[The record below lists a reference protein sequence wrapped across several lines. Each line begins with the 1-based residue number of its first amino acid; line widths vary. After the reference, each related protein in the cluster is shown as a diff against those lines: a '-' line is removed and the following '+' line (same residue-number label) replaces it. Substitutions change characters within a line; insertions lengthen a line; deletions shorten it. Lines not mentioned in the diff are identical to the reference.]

1 MADVH
6 SKLIRSYN
14 MSKIKGK
21 DTKPELM
28 VRKYLFSH
36 GFRYRVNVNVL
47 PGKPDIVLPK
57 YKTAIFI
64 NGCFWHGHEN
74 CKFYV
79 LPKTR
84 TEWWKQKI
92 DRNKQRDIEVS
103 EKLRY
108 IGWRTMV
115 IWECQLKPRNKD
127 KTLDAIVSA
136 LNQVFIDKYKIIP
149 KRYSTS
155 KDNLSIVA
163 EEISPYQI
171 LKKDIDGNEG

>member
-92 DRNKQRDIEVS
+92 DRNKQRDIEVR

-108 IGWRTMV
+108 IDGGQW
-115 IWECQLKPRNKD
+115 LFGS
-127 KTLDAIVSA
+127 VS
-136 LNQVFIDKYKIIP
+136 
-149 KRYSTS
+149 
-155 KDNLSIVA
+155 
-163 EEISPYQI
+163 
-171 LKKDIDGNEG
+171 